1 MLCFAAV
8 SHVNPNPVM
17 KNRPLLA
24 AASLVAASTLPHLTF
39 AADAPAAPE
48 AKPAINAEF
57 VDPNSSD
64 VTDIR
69 GAGEKAINRLVT
81 EMVNELTRTI
91 ARGGLEAAVD
101 VAHLKNLPMTGGRVT
116 GLPRI
121 KTIKLT
127 SFRVRNPANA
137 PDAADQLALDRVI
150 KELASDYGASKLL
163 VQRIGPP
170 NAPSEWRV
178 YSPIGSMSSCLKC
191 HGDPE
196 LQLVGLR
203 EKLNAQYPTDQ
214 ATGYRIGEWRGL
226 IRVTVDS
233 APPPPPAAPPAA
245 PAKPA
250 PKKN

>member
-1 MLCFAAV
+1 
-8 SHVNPNPVM
+8 M

-24 AASLVAASTLPHLTF
+24 AASLVVVSAIAHALF
-39 AADAPAAPE
+39 AADTASPPA

-57 VDPNSSD
+57 VDPNAPD
-64 VTDIR
+64 VADIR
-69 GAGEKAINRLVT
+69 GVAEKAINKLVT
-81 EMVNELTRTI
+81 ELVNELARTI

-101 VAHLKNLPMTGGRVT
+101 VAHLKNLPTTGGRVT

-121 KTIKLT
+121 KAIKLT

-137 PDAADQLALDRVI
+137 PDEADQLALDRVL

-163 VQRIGPP
+163 VQRIETP
-170 NAPSEWRV
+170 NAPPEWRV
-178 YSPIGSMSSCLKC
+178 YSPVGAMSTCLKC

-203 EKLNAQYPTDQ
+203 DKLNAQYPTDQ

-226 IRVTVDS
+226 LRVTVDTAS
-233 APPPPPAAPPAA
+233 PPPPPPP
-245 PAKPA
+245 PPTKPT
-250 PKKN
+250 PKKT